1 MTKLRSV
8 ARLKSSSEKEPSTV
22 GSETSSEGQPPTYI
36 SLDIPSQGCMLNAS
50 RLDVILVGERER
62 EREHERDLLVV
73 VGLVFLELPLLG
85 LEDMYLSN
93 ESRSRRCLGGL
104 DASCMLWYDV

>member
-8 ARLKSSSEKEPSTV
+8 ERLKSSSEKEPSTV
-22 GSETSSEGQPPTYI
+22 GSETSSEGQPPMYI
-36 SLDIPSQGCMLNAS
+36 CLDIPSQGCMLNVS
-50 RLDVILVGERER
+50 KLDVILLVERER
-62 EREHERDLLVV
+62 ERERDLLVV
-73 VGLVFLELPLLG
+73 AGLVFLELPLLG
-85 LEDMYLSN
+85 LEGMYLSS